1 MSFEVV
7 KLLLT
12 VLCKLAVSLYGDHHL
27 INLQVKTWYDE
38 ERLELIVTVLSAADL
53 PPRANGQ
60 YRTPYAKVYL
70 LPDRR

>member
-1 MSFEVV
+1 M
-7 KLLLT
+7 LLT
-12 VLCKLAVSLYGDHHL
+12 VCKLAVSVCGDHL
-27 INLQVKTWYDE
+27 INFQVKTWYDE